1 MLEFTGFTRWTNIR
15 FVYWS
20 VKSGSLES
28 LKEGR
33 TSTDIAPLL
42 VKLHPFPLICCADVT
57 ISLVHRENLSVSVP
71 QMCSVFRC
79 CCFMSVFKKVLINR
93 QATGHYKKLL
103 FMLQVVACHQFDGE
117 VAFDQEPPESR
128 EGTQVKKNADW
139 VAKKATWLFRRMT

>member
-1 MLEFTGFTRWTNIR
+1 MQCTQTQEPMDSVLFLPWVSSGAQVALLMVIQAAPGSLGMLEFTGFTRWTNIR

-103 FMLQVVACHQFDGE
+103 FMLD
-117 VAFDQEPPESR
+117 
-128 EGTQVKKNADW
+128 K
-139 VAKKATWLFRRMT
+139 

>member
-1 MLEFTGFTRWTNIR
+1 MQCTKTQEPMDSVLFLPWVSSGARVALLMVIQAASGSLGMLEFTGFTRWTNIR

-20 VKSGSLES
+20 IKSGS

-57 ISLVHRENLSVSVP
+57 IPLVHRGNLSVSVP

-103 FMLQVVACHQFDGE
+103 FMLD
-117 VAFDQEPPESR
+117 
-128 EGTQVKKNADW
+128 K
-139 VAKKATWLFRRMT
+139 